1 MLMPGSF
8 LLFPPLFFQNIQFHL
23 PAAYFLIQSGD
34 FLPQRIA
41 FCLREG
47 ALCLRIVW

>member
-1 MLMPGSF
+1 MPGSF
-8 LLFPPLFFQNIQFHL
+8 FMISSAFFQNIQLHL

-41 FCLREG
+41 FCLQWKVRYVY
-47 ALCLRIVW
+47 A